1 MVHVTKLYPTEDA
14 TQFHAFGRVISGT
27 RKSFLFFLHFSF
39 TSSLFLF
46 VFSFSFFFSSLS
58 SVYSGEQVRVLGE
71 SFTLEDE
78 EDSKVC
84 QVGRLW
90 VTEARSVGVVTSY

>member
-27 RKSFLFFLHFSF
+27 CKSFPFFLSLLLYFV
-39 TSSLFLF
+39 SLFGFLF
-46 VFSFSFFFSSLS
+46 HSPFSLSLS

-90 VTEARSVGVVTSY
+90 VTEARSGGVVTSY

>member
-1 MVHVTKLYPTEDA
+1 MVHITKLYPTEDA

-27 RKSFLFFLHFSF
+27 CKSFPFFFPSSF
-39 TSSLFLF
+39 TLSLFLF
-46 VFSFSFFFSSLS
+46 SFHSPFSLS
-58 SVYSGEQVRVLGE
+58 LYLVYSGEQVRVLGE

-90 VTEARSVGVVTSY
+90 VTEARSGGVITIY

>member
-1 MVHVTKLYPTEDA
+1 MLLSSTHLEESSVEHVNP
-14 TQFHAFGRVISGT
+14 FHFYFPPPLLCL
-27 RKSFLFFLHFSF
+27 SFWFSF
-39 TSSLFLF
+39 HSPFSL
-46 VFSFSFFFSSLS
+46 SLS

-90 VTEARSVGVVTSY
+90 VTEARSGGVVTSY

>member
-1 MVHVTKLYPTEDA
+1 MLLSSTHLEESSVEHVNP
-14 TQFHAFGRVISGT
+14 F
-27 RKSFLFFLHFSF
+27 HFSF
-39 TSSLFLF
+39 PPPLLCLSFYFLF
-46 VFSFSFFFSSLS
+46 ILLSLSLS

-90 VTEARSVGVVTSY
+90 VTEARSGGVVTSY